1 MSNDLYLN
9 FIFFDNYGIS
19 KTQKKMKRS
28 DIMKFEELKELFGES
43 KKVVSVVK
51 PIQKQEE

>member
-28 DIMKFEELKELFGES
+28 DIMKFEELKELLMTRKLAEV
-43 KKVVSVVK
+43 KKIYQV
-51 PIQKQEE
+51 